1 MAETPSGLLFAQVDI
16 EACVACGLCLSGCGG
31 AGLAPGLLSEEVD
44 PFKGEVLAAYCGHET
59 DSELHERGQSGGVVT
74 ALLAFM
80 LNQGVLTK
88 PLLTEC
94 PRMARCA
101 PNTIGLTIRKNY
113 YQAKGPN
120 IARSH

>member
-1 MAETPSGLLFAQVDI
+1 MVYFFQVDI

-44 PFKGEVLAAYCGHET
+44 PFKGEVLAAYCGHAT
-59 DSELHERGQSGGVVT
+59 DSEIHERGQSGGVVT

-80 LNQGVLTK
+80 LESGRVDKALVN
-88 PLLTEC
+88 
-94 PRMARCA
+94 RMPEDGTLRPEHYWAH
-101 PNTIGLTIRKNY
+101 NKEEL